1 MGLFNLGKK
10 DAYGK
15 QRRIEHRGKY
25 LRASRTGGVALRA
38 QARAAG
44 VNLTANTRRGVRASV
59 TPAKNTQVALQNGR
73 FILRGRY
80 GKGPTKLNLSKS
92 GASVS
97 TRNRLGSFN
106 WFRPNRSSAKV
117 FGVQIRG
124 QKAAQLQMVYM
135 VFAALVGGV
144 QLLFVVI
151 GGLLRG
157 AVALGQWLIDHA
169 RALPRRWRNAR
180 LQRQRRK
187 VDPAVSQAI
196 RRLDA
201 DGLSAAVALA
211 VGLWGRG
218 ETLDEGWRRIQRRVT
233 QNRGFEALP
242 RSPERF
248 EAVAAELERCR
259 AAVHPA
265 QDAHRI
271 VLALLA
277 EKAAQGVDGER
288 RAALLFDVDDLA
300 LARGP
305 RTVLQEELLEIFAD
319 HAQLRLEPAS
329 PVDGKQGQRSQPRQ
343 APETPQGPIDLNTA
357 SIEELQAIP
366 HVGPERAAAIAAM
379 RPIQR
384 IEQLEAIDGIGPQ
397 RLREI
402 AAHARL
408 NDSTKPVENRVEKVG

>member
-1 MGLFNLGKK
+1 
-10 DAYGK
+10 
-15 QRRIEHRGKY
+15 
-25 LRASRTGGVALRA
+25 
-38 QARAAG
+38 
-44 VNLTANTRRGVRASV
+44 
-59 TPAKNTQVALQNGR
+59 
-73 FILRGRY
+73 
-80 GKGPTKLNLSKS
+80 
-92 GASVS
+92 
-97 TRNRLGSFN
+97 
-106 WFRPNRSSAKV
+106 
-117 FGVQIRG
+117 
-124 QKAAQLQMVYM
+124 
-135 VFAALVGGV
+135 
-144 QLLFVVI
+144 
-151 GGLLRG
+151 
-157 AVALGQWLIDHA
+157 
-169 RALPRRWRNAR
+169 
-180 LQRQRRK
+180 
-187 VDPAVSQAI
+187 
-196 RRLDA
+196 
-201 DGLSAAVALA
+201 
-211 VGLWGRG
+211 
-218 ETLDEGWRRIQRRVT
+218 
-233 QNRGFEALP
+233 
-242 RSPERF
+242 F

-408 NDSTKPVENRVEKVG
+408 NDST